1 MRKQGG
7 NTIMSAGILNKALD
21 FLGFEVEEEVLPTN
35 ETPSRE
41 ERNPISVHQQTGTSK
56 KGVMNGKVVNI
67 HTQQQFKVVIMNP
80 ENFED
85 AREITEHLRNKK
97 PVVINLLELEKDFAQ
112 RILDFL
118 SGTLCALDGN
128 IQKVSQ
134 GIFIVAPNTVDVMGD
149 FKDELKNKSALFPW
163 IKG

>member
-1 MRKQGG
+1 
-7 NTIMSAGILNKALD
+7 MSASILNKALD
-21 FLGFEVEEEVLPTN
+21 FLGFEVEEEALPTN
-35 ETPSRE
+35 ETPSKE
-41 ERNPISVHQQTGTSK
+41 ERNPISIHQQPGTPK
-56 KGVMNGKVVNI
+56 KGAMNGKVVNI